1 MNRERREKPTEKKR
15 QEESGEQPKKSAKK
29 GNGTVVG
36 FQIVLSCLLIVSAVV
51 LKNSFPPEYEE
62 VRRRYD
68 FLLNEEVS
76 FGNFGRYI
84 AEFLRVDDRVDAP
97 DPESFS
103 PSADSPEI
111 PVVEE
116 EEGVVMPP
124 DESSG
129 GGVAG

>member
-1 MNRERREKPTEKKR
+1 MNRERREKPTEKER
-15 QEESGEQPKKSAKK
+15 REENGEQSKKSAKK
-29 GNGTVVG
+29 GNDTVVG

-84 AEFLRVDDRVDAP
+84 AEFLRVDDRADVP

-116 EEGVVMPP
+116 EGVVMPP
-124 DESSG
+124 EESSG